1 MQTTPQG
8 NTAIRRLCRNAAL
21 LVLAFALSLV
31 EHLLP
36 ISLILPLPGVKLG
49 LANVVITVVF
59 FYGSPLDAAIISAVR
74 IGLSALL
81 FGSPVSLLFSALG
94 GLFAYLVLCLCRPL
108 SGRLFSFVG
117 ISVLA
122 ATGHHFGQ
130 ILAAWILFDSG
141 VFLTYLPVL
150 LVAGI
155 VTGVLTGL
163 LLNLSAPQL
172 QKLFKTGLKQ

>member
-59 FYGSPLDAAIISAVR
+59 FCGSPLDAAIISAVR

-94 GLFAYLVLCLCRPL
+94 DEIGVSLVKFRIW
-108 SGRLFSFVG
+108 SSESKVE
-117 ISVLA
+117 A
-122 ATGHHFGQ
+122 
-130 ILAAWILFDSG
+130 DSS
-141 VFLTYLPVL
+141 TRN
-150 LVAGI
+150 LV
-155 VTGVLTGL
+155 TT
-163 LLNLSAPQL
+163 
-172 QKLFKTGLKQ
+172 